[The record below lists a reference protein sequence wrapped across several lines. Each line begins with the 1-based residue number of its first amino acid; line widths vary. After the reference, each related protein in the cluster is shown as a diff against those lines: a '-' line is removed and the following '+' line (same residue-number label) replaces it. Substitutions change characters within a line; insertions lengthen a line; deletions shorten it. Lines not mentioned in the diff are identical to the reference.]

1 MTTLFIRNGHVFD
14 SYTESGA
21 EGIDPEDL
29 PGDMPE
35 LLDLNA
41 PTAEQFVIDAVSR
54 DPTSDRVRWPRHF
67 YGPSVGAAI
76 VRARMRLADRGL
88 IMFDGHYWKLAIQA

>member
-54 DPTSDRVRWPRHF
+54 DPRHF